1 MKMGFSTGRIS
12 ALARTWMRA
21 AGAAAAGIALAPA
34 IAQQAQSQQPQ
45 SQLPGG
51 AQSITETYQDWQM
64 VCGQPQGVKQCAVAQ
79 QQTDSKTGQR
89 ILGVELRPQGDKA
102 EGILLLPFGLT
113 LDKGVA
119 IRVGEAEVASGL
131 RFKTCLLAGCL
142 VPLSFDAKTLAALRK
157 APTLTVNAVGDADQA
172 VPFSISLKG
181 FGPAFD
187 RAIALAK

>member
-1 MKMGFSTGRIS
+1 MTRGSSVVSTTTRV
-12 ALARTWMRA
+12 LTWT
-21 AGAAAAGIALAPA
+21 AGVAAAALASTVA
-34 IAQQAQSQQPQ
+34 AQQPAQPQ
-45 SQLPGG
+45 PSQLPGG
-51 AQSITETYQDWQM
+51 AQAINETYQDWQM
-64 VCGQPQGVKQCAVAQ
+64 VCGQPQGAKQCAVVQ
-79 QQTDSKTGQR
+79 QQTDGKTGQR

-131 RFKTCLLAGCL
+131 HFRTCLLAGCL

-157 APTLTVNAVGDADQA
+157 TPTLTVNAVGDADQA

>member
-1 MKMGFSTGRIS
+1 LT
-12 ALARTWMRA
+12 RTA
-21 AGAAAAGIALAPA
+21 AGAVAAAGIALAPA
-34 IAQQAQSQQPQ
+34 AAQQAQ

-89 ILGVELRPQGDKA
+89 VLGIELRPQGDKA

-119 IRVGEAEVASGL
+119 LRIGEAEVAAGL
-131 RFKTCLLAGCL
+131 RFKTCLMAGCM
-142 VPLSFDAKTLAALRK
+142 VPLSLNAKTVAAMRK
-157 APTLTVNAVGDADQA
+157 GQALTVNADADQPA
-172 VPFSISLKG
+172 TFTVSLKG

-187 RAIALAK
+187 RATALAH

>member
-1 MKMGFSTGRIS
+1 MGKHMKRGF
-12 ALARTWMRA
+12 A
-21 AGAAAAGIALAPA
+21 AGRARLRTRMWAAGVLVAALAPLTA
-34 IAQQAQSQQPQ
+34 VGQQ

-79 QQTDSKTGQR
+79 QQTDSKSGQR

-119 IRVGEAEVASGL
+119 LRIGEAEIAAGL
-131 RFKTCLLAGCL
+131 RFKTCLIAGCV
-142 VPLSFDAKTLAALRK
+142 VPLSFDAKTVSVLRK
-157 APTLTVNAVGDADQA
+157 AAAFSVSAFGDADQ
-172 VPFSISLKG
+172 PMTFSVSLKG
-181 FGPAFD
+181 FSPAFD
-187 RAIALAK
+187 RAAALAH

>member
-1 MKMGFSTGRIS
+1 MEKRMTWGLS
-12 ALARTWMRA
+12 AVSSGARVWMLTV
-21 AGAAAAGIALAPA
+21 GVLGAAGIARALPA
-34 IAQQAQSQQPQ
+34 AAEQPQ

-51 AQSITETYQDWQM
+51 AQSVTETYQDWQM
-64 VCGQPQGVKQCAVAQ
+64 VCNQPNGTKQCAVAQ

-89 ILGVELRPQGDKA
+89 VIGIELRPQGDRA

-119 IRVGEAEVASGL
+119 FRIGEAEVTSGL

-142 VPLSFDAKTLAALRK
+142 VPLALDAKTVAALRK
-157 APTLTVNAVGDADQA
+157 APTLTVNAVGDADQTA
-172 VPFSISLKG
+172 AFTVSLKG

-187 RAIALAK
+187 RAAALAH